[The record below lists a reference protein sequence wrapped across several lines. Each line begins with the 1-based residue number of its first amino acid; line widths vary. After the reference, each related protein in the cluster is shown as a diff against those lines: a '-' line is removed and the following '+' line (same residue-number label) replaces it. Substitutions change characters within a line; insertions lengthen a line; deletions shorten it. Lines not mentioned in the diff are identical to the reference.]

1 MGLFQKLKDGL
12 KKTRDGIM
20 GQIDALF
27 KRFTKVDEELFEELE
42 ELLIAADVGM
52 LTSEKICDTLREKV
66 KQTGT
71 KEPQEVR
78 NLLVETITEMLE
90 GDTELKLDTKPSIIL
105 VIGVNGVGKTTT
117 IGKLCA
123 KYRKAGKKVIIAAAD
138 TFRAAAID
146 QLEVWAERAK
156 CDIVKHTEGSDP
168 AAVIFDAISAA
179 KARKADIL
187 ICDTAGRLHNK
198 KNLMDELGKI
208 NRVFER
214 EAPDCDREVLLVLDA
229 TTGQNAINQ
238 ARAFKDT
245 AGLTGIILTKLDGTA
260 RGGVVLA
267 IKEELGVPV
276 KFIGVGEKIEDLQP
290 FEPKAF
296 ASALF
301 DNADKVGDFEIK
313 LSYDEEEA
321 EDYGDEE

>member
-1 MGLFQKLKDGL
+1 MGFFKSLKEGL

-52 LTSEKICDTLREKV
+52 LTSEKICDTLRDKV
-66 KQTGT
+66 KKTGT
-71 KEPQEVR
+71 KDPKEVR
-78 NLLVETITEMLE
+78 DLFVETIAEMLD
-90 GDTELKLDTKPSIIL
+90 GDMSLKLDTKPSVIL

-117 IGKLCA
+117 IGKLCSLF
-123 KYRKAGKKVIIAAAD
+123 RKDGKKCVIAAAD
-138 TFRAAAID
+138 TFRAAAIE

-168 AAVIFDAISAA
+168 AAVVFDGISAA
-179 KARKADIL
+179 KARGADIL

-198 KNLMDELGKI
+198 KHLMDELAKI
-208 NRVFER
+208 NRVIDR
-214 EAPDCDREVLLVLDA
+214 EAPDCDREVLLVL
-229 TTGQNAINQ
+229 
-238 ARAFKDT
+238 ARAFRDA

-290 FEPKAF
+290 FNPRAF
-296 ASALF
+296 AAALF
-301 DNADKVGDFEIK
+301 ENSDRVGDFEINFGEEPET
-313 LSYDEEEA
+313 DEE
-321 EDYGDEE
+321 GEEE

>member
-1 MGLFQKLKDGL
+1 MGLFQKLKEGL

-20 GQIDALF
+20 GQIDSLF
-27 KRFTKVDEELFEELE
+27 NRFTRIDEELFEELE

-52 LTSEKICDTLREKV
+52 LTSEKICDTLRAKV
-66 KQTGT
+66 KSTGT
-71 KEPQEVR
+71 KDPQDVR
-78 NLLVETITEMLE
+78 RLLVETIAEMLD
-90 GDTELKLDTKPSIIL
+90 GDLELKLDTKPSIIL
-105 VIGVNGVGKTTT
+105 VIGVNGVGKTTS

-123 KYRKAGKKVIIAAAD
+123 KFREDGKKVIIAAAD

-146 QLEVWAERAK
+146 QLEIWADRAK

-198 KNLMDELGKI
+198 KNLMDELAKI
-208 NRVFER
+208 NRVIER
-214 EAPDCDREVLLVLDA
+214 EAPNCDKEVLLVLDA

-276 KFIGVGEKIEDLQP
+276 KYIGVGEKIEDLQ
-290 FEPKAF
+290 AF
-296 ASALF
+296 NPEDFAAALF
-301 DNADKVGDFEIK
+301 DTEKTEDFEIK
-313 LSYDEEEA
+313 IGRDDDEEEQA
-321 EDYGDEE
+321 NEQD